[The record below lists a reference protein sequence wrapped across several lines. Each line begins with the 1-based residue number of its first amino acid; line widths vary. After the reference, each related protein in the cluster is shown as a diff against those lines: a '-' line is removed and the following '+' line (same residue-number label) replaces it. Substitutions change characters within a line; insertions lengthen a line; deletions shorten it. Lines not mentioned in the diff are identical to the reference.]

1 VNGTLTL
8 RLTNTPGR
16 GEIARQ
22 AVIAL
27 AVRAGMPPLA
37 ADRAGSSVG
46 AAVAVCG
53 GDDISILARID
64 STGAAVSL
72 VGGDEEWRR
81 AAAEMLDAYGAGE
94 DGDRIQLRLERTPLR
109 PV

>member
-16 GEIARQ
+16 DRIARQ

-37 ADRAGSSVG
+37 ADRAGTKVG
-46 AAVAVCG
+46 AVVAACDGGDVSLHARVDEAGATVELIG
-53 GDDISILARID
+53 GDDR
-64 STGAAVSL
+64 
-72 VGGDEEWRR
+72 WRR
-81 AAAEMLDAYGAGE
+81 DAAETLEPYGGRAH
-94 DGDRIQLRLERTPLR
+94 GDRVGLRLERTPLR
-109 PV
+109 SV